1 MDISEYSSAARET
14 RLATAD
20 HSYVVLNLVGEL
32 GELYGKFAK
41 AIRDGNKL
49 DQGDIN
55 KELGDILWQLSAL
68 CDDLGTS
75 LEEVALLNLQ
85 KLAKRKE
92 NNTLTGSGDN
102 R

>member
-1 MDISEYSSAARET
+1 MKMSEYSQAARST

-41 AIRDGNKL
+41 AIRDGSKVEIA
-49 DQGDIN
+49 DIK

-68 CDDLGTS
+68 CDDLGTD
-75 LEEVALLNLQ
+75 LEEVAILNLQ
-85 KLAKRKE
+85 KLSKRKE
-92 NNTLTGSGDN
+92 NNTLQGSGDN

>member
-1 MDISEYSSAARET
+1 MQFAEYSQAARST

-20 HSYVVLNLVGEL
+20 HSYVVLNLIGEV

-41 AIRDGNKL
+41 AIRDGSKVEFM
-49 DQGDIN
+49 DIK
-55 KELGDILWQLSAL
+55 KELGDCLWCLSAM
-68 CDDLGTS
+68 CDDLGTD
-75 LEEVALLNLQ
+75 LEEVAILNIQ
-85 KLAKRKE
+85 KLSKRKE

>member
-1 MDISEYSSAARET
+1 MNFNEYSEAARST
-14 RLATAD
+14 RLPTAD
-20 HSYVVLNLVGEL
+20 HSYVVLNLVGEV

-41 AIRDGNKL
+41 AIRDGGQV
-49 DQGDIN
+49 DRADMQ

-75 LEEVALLNLQ
+75 LEEVAYLNLE
-85 KLAKRKE
+85 KLAKRQE